1 MKKELEKCIDTLSFG
16 LVLARLHKGSR
27 IVIEQTR
34 VNDEVWLP
42 QRVAA
47 KVDARVALLKEF
59 NIEHDVTY
67 RDYKKFRADKKVVPM
82 GEVAEPRSGLA
93 AGFSAGLDALDS
105 TLAGRQSLR
114 PEAAHARVV
123 LSASAGP
130 ARAARTRIVRGRCD
144 RHVPVAIGHEGN
156 ERYYVLSTCWALF
169 VRFESARANSPCLN
183 HSLDCAPK
191 MRQAGDA
198 TLFIERRRKV
208 SKAKRERGKE
218 EGSELRVYRRHPIG
232 LKQQA
237 VERMNLGENVSALA
251 RELGVDRIN
260 LYRWRAELIKVPS
273 GEPGVTY
280 DPQQQRIQE
289 LEAKIAGLEGT
300 LGRKEMEL
308 DFFAGAWRRIKG
320 TRQQRSISDRIPNSS
335 ASRNW
340 RPKSQGW
347 KGPWGAKRWNWIF
360 SPVPG
365 AGSRGHA
372 SREASLARQHL
383 LGNPPRGA
391 SARRNKHRADV
402 RTGGG
407 EPGRFLSAMGTARA
421 V

>member
-1 MKKELEKCIDTLSFG
+1 ML
-16 LVLARLHKGSR
+16 
-27 IVIEQTR
+27 
-34 VNDEVWLP
+34 
-42 QRVAA
+42 
-47 KVDARVALLKEF
+47 
-59 NIEHDVTY
+59 
-67 RDYKKFRADKKVVPM
+67 
-82 GEVAEPRSGLA
+82 
-93 AGFSAGLDALDS
+93 
-105 TLAGRQSLR
+105 
-114 PEAAHARVV
+114 
-123 LSASAGP
+123 
-130 ARAARTRIVRGRCD
+130 
-144 RHVPVAIGHEGN
+144 
-156 ERYYVLSTCWALF
+156 WALF
-169 VRFESARANSPCLN
+169 AKHGNRPANQRDLTHGPGL
-183 HSLDCAPK
+183 
-191 MRQAGDA
+191 RQNETAGDA

-218 EGSELRVYRRHPIG
+218 EGSEPRVYRRHPIG

-260 LYRWRAELIKVPS
+260 LYRWRAEL
-273 GEPGVTY
+273 
-280 DPQQQRIQE
+280 R
-289 LEAKIAGLEGT
+289 
-300 LGRKEMEL
+300 
-308 DFFAGAWRRIKG
+308 
-320 TRQQRSISDRIPNSS
+320 
-335 ASRNW
+335 
-340 RPKSQGW
+340 

-360 SPVPG
+360 SPVPC